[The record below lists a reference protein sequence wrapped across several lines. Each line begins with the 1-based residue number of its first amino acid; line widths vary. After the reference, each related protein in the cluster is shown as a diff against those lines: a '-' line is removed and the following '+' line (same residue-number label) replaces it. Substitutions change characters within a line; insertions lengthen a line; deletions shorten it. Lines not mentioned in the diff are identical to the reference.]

1 MGQDVGPAGLTLAE
15 PPRLQAIAPPVW
27 VPERGNGPSGESR
40 ISPKSVHSAESRAAP
55 RPRGVLFPRWRRN
68 SLPPHCPRKLAQT
81 LALPQATGQIPTISS
96 RFWRPKP
103 ANLHLSTSG
112 RRSPWP
118 SCSLWVAVE
127 GPKRSFVPRAV
138 GSIEGHRR
146 RLPLPSFCG
155 PALLASTTRKVG
167 GLTDGG

>member
-1 MGQDVGPAGLTLAE
+1 VGQDVGPAGLTLAE

-40 ISPKSVHSAESRAAP
+40 ISPNPYTLPNRAPRRARAESSSRV
-55 RPRGVLFPRWRRN
+55 GGGY